1 MSAQQEKP
9 GPSSWGRYR
18 LIEVVGEGGM
28 GRIYKAYD
36 PALNRYVAVKILKV
50 DDPVLVRRFL
60 REAKSQAKVDHPCIC
75 KVYEAGIYE
84 GKPFIVMQYIRGQ
97 TLDKAHHE
105 MPLEAKVKVIRD
117 VALALHAAHKNGLIH
132 RDMKPTNIMV
142 ERSEDGD
149 WKAYV
154 VDFGLAKEKEI
165 GQTTITHMII
175 GTPPFMSPEQAKGK
189 NKMLDRRTD
198 VYGLGATLYTI
209 LAGRPP
215 FEGGV
220 LEVIKKLIEEEPVPL
235 RKINRSIPRDL
246 ETIVMKCLE
255 KDLQRR
261 YESAK
266 ALAEDLDRFL
276 NGEPVKAQRASFLY
290 RAAKKLKKYRAVA
303 LLLAGVLLVS
313 SALSIAS
320 LRSRWKQKK
329 ITSLAREYDME
340 IRYIENMLWYAY
352 TKPIHDIRGELSL
365 IRDRLR
371 LLEKLIKEKGSL
383 SLGPGYYALG
393 KGYMAL
399 GDYRTARKYLK
410 LAWEKYGYRTPEVS
424 YSLGITLA
432 MIYLQEAEKASQL
445 NDESIRE
452 RKLKELERIY
462 LSKASKLLQTKRP
475 NGAQPWEYGKAIL
488 AFIRGNYPLAIK
500 RLRQAYARFPWLYE
514 AKTLEGDIYVT
525 MAEQEKKAGNREKA
539 LALFQKA
546 EQVYRELL
554 KKGESFSK
562 AYNDLCRLQSRVMEL
577 LIYQT
582 DKTPKQALEKAISSC
597 NRAIE
602 INPEDVTPYVLLAKA
617 HLHWARYLIF
627 KGNDP
632 EPDIK
637 KSLSFADKALT
648 LQENYIPAL
657 LTKGEAY
664 LIQASYVRGE
674 GRNPTMLLS
683 KAIDYYNRVLE
694 TNPSDPSALSG
705 IASAY
710 WNRACYYRD
719 TGRTSMEDLRKAEFL
734 LKELLAIEPNSY
746 IAYNSLGNVYFD
758 MSLAEE
764 VSERERENFLE
775 KSISS
780 YRQALRIN
788 PNFALAHSNLAHILL
803 LKAKALKRKGK
814 ACSSCIEEAEKEA
827 KRAIE
832 LKANLLWAYMT
843 AGRVK
848 LFRAKGAMETGGSPS
863 SFLREAENYASR
875 ALELSQ
881 NYPEALL
888 LISKIYLLRAERK
901 FLEGKNPETF
911 VKSGLKL
918 IKEIELNRPYRAE
931 ALIIKAK
938 LLFIQAQWEGNPE
951 KARKALVCL
960 QKAFKLNKRLAE
972 EEKHR
977 EEEILAFIEKA
988 SRK

>member
-1 MSAQQEKP
+1 MGAEQRKSE
-9 GPSSWGRYR
+9 PSVWGRYR

-50 DDPVLVRRFL
+50 DDPVLVKRFL

-75 KVYEAGIYE
+75 RVYEVGVHE
-84 GKPFIVMQYIRGQ
+84 GKPFIVMQYIQGE
-97 TLDKAHHE
+97 TLDRAHHE
-105 MPLEAKVKVIRD
+105 MPLEAKVRVIRD

-165 GQTTITHMII
+165 GQTTITRMII
-175 GTPPFMSPEQAKGK
+175 GTPPFMAPEQAKGK
-189 NKMLDRRTD
+189 NRMLDRRTD

-220 LEVIKKLIEEEPVPL
+220 LEIIRKLIEEEPVPL

-255 KDLQRR
+255 KDPQRR

-290 RAAKKLKKYRAVA
+290 RTGKKLRKYRTVA
-303 LLLAGVLLVS
+303 LLLTGVLLVS

-371 LLEKLIKEKGSL
+371 LLEKLIKEKGAL
-383 SLGPGYYALG
+383 SMGPGYYALG

-399 GDYRTARKYLK
+399 GDYRTARKYLN
-410 LAWEKYGYRTPEVS
+410 LAWDKYGYRAPEVS

-432 MIYLQEAEKASQL
+432 MIYLQEAEKASQI
-445 NDESIRE
+445 NDESIRK
-452 RKLKELERIY
+452 RKLKELERTY
-462 LSKASKLLQTKRP
+462 LTAASLLLQTSRP

-488 AFIRGNYPLAIK
+488 AFIRGDYALAIK
-500 RLRQAYARFPWLYE
+500 RLRQAYSRFPWLYD

-525 MAEQEKKAGNREKA
+525 MAEKEKGAGNRDRA

-546 EQVYRELL
+546 EQVYRELIR
-554 KKGESFSK
+554 KGESFPK
-562 AYNDLCRLQSRVMEL
+562 AYKALCRLQSRVMEL
-577 LIYQT
+577 MIYQT
-582 DKTPKQALEKAISSC
+582 DTAPRQALEKALDSC
-597 NRAIE
+597 NKAIE
-602 INPEDVTPYVLLAKA
+602 INPEDVTPYVLLARA
-617 HLHWARYLIF
+617 HLQWAHHLIF
-627 KGNDP
+627 VGNDP
-632 EPDIK
+632 ETVIK
-637 KSLSFADKALT
+637 KSLSFAEKALT
-648 LQENYIPAL
+648 IQENSIPAL
-657 LTKGEAY
+657 LIKGNAY
-664 LIQASYVRGE
+664 LIQASYVRAKGKD
-674 GRNPTMLLS
+674 PAMLLS
-683 KAIDYYNRVLE
+683 RAISHYRKVLE
-694 TNPSDPSALSG
+694 RNPFDPSALSG

-719 TGRTSMEDLRKAEFL
+719 TGRASMEDLSKAELFL
-734 LKELLAIEPNSY
+734 KGLISTEPDSYMVHNSM
-746 IAYNSLGNVYFD
+746 GNVYLD

-764 VSERERENFLE
+764 TSQKEREAFLE
-775 KSISS
+775 KSISF
-780 YRQALRIN
+780 YRRAIRIN
-788 PNFALAHSNLAHILL
+788 PNFALARSNLAHVLL
-803 LKAKALKRKGK
+803 LKAKALRRKGRV
-814 ACSSCIEEAEKEA
+814 CSSCIEEAEKQV
-827 KRAIE
+827 KKAIE
-832 LKANLLWAYMT
+832 LKANFFWAYMI

-848 LFRAKGAMETGGSPS
+848 LFQARLAMEAHRPPVP
-863 SFLREAENYASR
+863 FLKEAENYASR

-881 NYPEALL
+881 SYPEALA
-888 LISKIYLLRAERK
+888 LISKIYLLRAEWN
-901 FLEGKNPETF
+901 LWEGKSPATY
-911 VKSGLKL
+911 VRSGLKV
-918 IKEIELNRPYRAE
+918 IKELEANSPYRAE
-931 ALIIKAK
+931 ALVTKAE
-938 LLFIQAQWEGNPE
+938 LLFIQARWEKSPE
-951 KARKALVCL
+951 KAKKALL
-960 QKAFKLNKRLAE
+960 HLRKAFKLNKRLAE
-972 EEKHR
+972 EERVK

-988 SRK
+988 SKV